1 MTSLRKKALLLSSI
15 GFVLGIVV
23 GVCFQLISKPELLSL
38 TGHTLTKILYYL
50 FCGLL
55 GVLGM
60 GGSVIYDI
68 ESWSILRCTVTHFLI
83 TFGGFVAF
91 YTGLVA
97 IGVSDMPPVG
107 IRIIILVGFVAVYFC
122 IWLIQYL
129 IYRHK
134 VKKMNAKLREWR
146 SRRQ

>member
-1 MTSLRKKALLLSSI
+1 MTNIRKKALILSII
-15 GFVLGIVV
+15 GFVLGIAV
-23 GVCFQLISKPELLSL
+23 GVVFQVMSEAKFPSFE
-38 TGHTLTKILYYL
+38 GRAHVEILYLL

-55 GVLGM
+55 GTLSM
-60 GGSVIYDI
+60 GGSAIYDI

-91 YTGLVA
+91 YAGLVA

-146 SRRQ
+146 SRK